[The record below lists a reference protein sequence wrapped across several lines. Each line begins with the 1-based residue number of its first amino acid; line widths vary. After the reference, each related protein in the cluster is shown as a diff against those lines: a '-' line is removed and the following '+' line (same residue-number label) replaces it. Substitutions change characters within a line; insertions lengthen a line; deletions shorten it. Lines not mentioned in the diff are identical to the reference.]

1 MKKNK
6 LVKQLPNN
14 KGCQKPKK
22 GYKIHGTDKV
32 SLYKE
37 RNRIRIYGKKAWTAR
52 IYIYYKNYYL
62 WKIEVKVKSSYKVI
76 TLKKKIYVNK
86 RLRIKLNNWKRYD
99 VLKYD
104 RNKVYVYKRR
114 RSSRMK
120 VYWKKEWETEVW
132 LRSRYE
138 NTDYRIILEITK
150 PKPLQA
156 SPTPTKIKVWET
168 KEYNLSYE
176 NWVRVWVPYKYRNY
190 IEWKIENGKLVLKWK
205 KTYKHEA
212 YILIYDGL
220 RRWKWYRVKVEED
233 TYKELSKYLTEAFE
247 TKVEVKEKW
256 VSIADISTKF
266 KRKIEEVVEKW
277 YSQKHPSRE
286 RIEKVINRIDS
297 KILPKIQK
305 TEIKEALEYLK
316 YLLVKKI
323 VWFKEV
329 KYTKE
334 VEKGY
339 VWGYTFKVDNYEKVE
354 EVWINIRYYDEE
366 NKKWSKWYKE
376 KLEWNKKWEYNLLIV
391 PDYEKIEI
399 KPYVKVYGE
408 EIEWES
414 GIIQTPVWALRLKKW
429 MSISSAVIS
438 WEELGK
444 YVKIGW
450 KYAMR
455 IRKLANLPM
464 TVAEMVMEPTSIWC
478 DVVYE
483 EEIDGKCVWKEEYRN
498 VWIERIEE
506 VWLNLNNEEN
516 VEKIRKLIELLEKL
530 WLREKLEILFE
541 LLNKDYS
548 NLYEKYVKLFK
559 WWGWEWSWG
568 GSGNDK
574 GDGGEKRKWSNQ
586 DKILSD
592 KKLKSALKNTEYKW
606 DVHEFKRDYWV
617 DSKWDAFVTKD
628 WQIYFK
634 AKNNKWNFFEPVFTH
649 IYIK

>member
-1 MKKNK
+1 M
-6 LVKQLPNN
+6 
-14 KGCQKPKK
+14 
-22 GYKIHGTDKV
+22 
-32 SLYKE
+32 
-37 RNRIRIYGKKAWTAR
+37 
-52 IYIYYKNYYL
+52 
-62 WKIEVKVKSSYKVI
+62 
-76 TLKKKIYVNK
+76 
-86 RLRIKLNNWKRYD
+86 
-99 VLKYD
+99 
-104 RNKVYVYKRR
+104 
-114 RSSRMK
+114 
-120 VYWKKEWETEVW
+120 
-132 LRSRYE
+132 
-138 NTDYRIILEITK
+138 
-150 PKPLQA
+150 
-156 SPTPTKIKVWET
+156 
-168 KEYNLSYE
+168 
-176 NWVRVWVPYKYRNY
+176 
-190 IEWKIENGKLVLKWK
+190 
-205 KTYKHEA
+205 
-212 YILIYDGL
+212 
-220 RRWKWYRVKVEED
+220 KVEED
-233 TYKELSKYLTEAFE
+233 PYKELSKYLTEAFE
-247 TKVEVKEKW
+247 TKVEVKENG
-256 VSIADISTKF
+256 VSIADISTVLKSKVDEIV
-266 KRKIEEVVEKW
+266 KRW
-277 YSQKHPSRE
+277 YNKNHPSRE
-286 RIEKVINRIDS
+286 RIEKIIRKID
-297 KILPKIQK
+297 KIVSNIDNGL
-305 TEIKEALEYLK
+305 IKDLLK
-316 YLLVKKI
+316 YLKNRLVRYL

-354 EVWINIRYYDEE
+354 EVWIKIRYYDEE
-366 NKKWSKWYKE
+366 NKKWSKWYKD

-478 DVVYE
+478 DVIYE

-568 GSGNDK
+568 GSGGEN
-574 GDGGEKRKWSNQ
+574 GGEKKLTPKDAKKDFNKAPSYVKREIDRIDEPHVPWWKWHAHWKWKTKWAINQ
-586 DKILSD
+586 DWTIRD
-592 KKLKSALKNTEYKW
+592 KNKW
-606 DVHEFKRDYWV
+606 VPQFSKRV
-617 DSKWDAFVTKD
+617 KD
-628 WQIYFK
+628 WLKKYGWKF
-634 AKNNKWNFFEPVFTH
+634 
-649 IYIK
+649 